1 MRKIVLTAV
10 LLGTVVAPTAAFAG
24 GGYGSQ
30 PGFGVSNSQTV
41 CAGHGAF
48 GVFGPGENMAGGA
61 NGYQTGINNGTLC
74 GQRQGNLP

>member
-10 LLGTVVAPTAAFAG
+10 FLGTVLAPTAAFAG

-30 PGFGVSNSQTV
+30 PGFAVSNDQTA

-48 GVFGPGENMAGGA
+48 GYFGPGNNMAGGA
-61 NGYQTGINNGTLC
+61 NGYKTGIANATLC
-74 GQRQGNLP
+74 GQREGNLP